1 MRSCTVR
8 LSTTLS
14 YRALFLPS
22 TTPVRVVAVQY
33 SGSSIAM
40 SQSSRRIYA
49 AMTDNDYLEHL
60 ERIDHQLVK
69 LLKERVRVAAEGRE
83 AGVREVEE
91 ETVDLW
97 TLEAE
102 ELGMD
107 TDATEKVARAVITLC
122 RKRTEE

>member
-1 MRSCTVR
+1 
-8 LSTTLS
+8 
-14 YRALFLPS
+14 
-22 TTPVRVVAVQY
+22 
-33 SGSSIAM
+33 
-40 SQSSRRIYA
+40 
-49 AMTDNDYLEHL
+49 MTDNDYLEHL